1 MRLDGY
7 RVLVSGA
14 ASGIGLA
21 VCQRFVAEGASVALV
36 DVAQEALDAAAD
48 GLEGRAS
55 PGAVVTR
62 YVADVSDELA
72 ATEAVARAARDMEGL
87 DGVVNCAGIDLTGG
101 VEATTVADWDRLFA
115 VNLRGPFLLCRA
127 ALPHLRHSS
136 RPSIVNVASGA
147 GLLPVANRS
156 AYCASKAGLVMFS
169 KALALE
175 AAPVRVNAVCPG
187 AIDTP
192 LLRTSYEGAEDPASA
207 LQAIRDRYA
216 LREIGDASDVANAAL
231 YLISSESSFVTGTAL
246 AVDGGRTFH

>member
-21 VCQRFVAEGASVALV
+21 VCQRFVAEGASVAMV
-36 DVAQEALDAAAD
+36 DVADGALESAGGA
-48 GLEGRAS
+48 LRATA
-55 PGAVVTR
+55 PNGTKVTR
-62 YVADVSDELA
+62 YVADVADEQA
-72 ATEAVARAARDMEGL
+72 ATGAVERAAADLGGL
-87 DGVVNCAGIDLTGG
+87 DGVVNCAGIDLTGT
-101 VEATTVADWDRLFA
+101 VDDTTVADWDRLFA
-115 VNLRGPFLLCRA
+115 VNLRGPFVLCRA
-127 ALPHLRHSS
+127 ALPHLRRSTK
-136 RPSIVNVASGA
+136 PSIVNVSSGA
-147 GLLPVANRS
+147 GLRPVANRS
-156 AYCASKAGLVMFS
+156 GYCASKAGLVMFS

-192 LLRTSYEGAEDPASA
+192 LLRTSYEGAEDPAGA

-216 LREIGDASDVANAAL
+216 LRRVGHAADVANAAL
-231 YLISSESSFVTGTAL
+231 YLMSSESSFVTGTAL